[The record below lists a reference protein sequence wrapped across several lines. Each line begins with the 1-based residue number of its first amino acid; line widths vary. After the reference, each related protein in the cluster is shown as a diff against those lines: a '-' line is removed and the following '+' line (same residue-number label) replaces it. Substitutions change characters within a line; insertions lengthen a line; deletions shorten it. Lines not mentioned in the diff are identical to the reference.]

1 MVYRRD
7 VAGCELDDTE
17 AVPKVDKGRKPRA
30 EKTYSLCPTG
40 ETACPIAAAPG
51 QALSKPA
58 QIELSAR
65 LIPANGYECM
75 DTVRTLESCGGCVS
89 LGEGTDCTK
98 IAHANGVGVRLT
110 AANFQL
116 TAQCED
122 GQCVVFTCGAGFRPS
137 LNQSSCVKAA
147 THGRRKRHG
156 HGVKRH

>member
-1 MVYRRD
+1 M
-7 VAGCELDDTE
+7 
-17 AVPKVDKGRKPRA
+17 PKVDKGRKPRA

-40 ETACPIAAAPG
+40 ETACPIAAASG